1 MADKNSVKICKDY
14 GIKME
19 AERIDNIIKVF
30 EAYQKDKEKK
40 EPTIAFSETLK
51 KKPKN
56 VEAGKTFSAETTGQ
70 EKEEGIKVD
79 TLSLSKEAKEAYQLV
94 KIVKIIREA
103 PDVRSDKLEEARKE
117 IESGR
122 LFVNKVNEVIAE
134 KLIH

>member
-1 MADKNSVKICKDY
+1 
-14 GIKME
+14 ME